1 MLQHSKLLI
10 TKIFQEKIFGSVW
23 QKIFETKNELRWWR
37 RWFVMCRRRVFSVTG
52 IINKDILTVVASV
65 MCWHQIWEL
74 FTLMNPSIMVM
85 VSLNNINHNIQDSY
99 WSLLQLCVSNT
110 SQKSWHLSASINTR
124 IISLLRENWAVLTSR
139 KGCQWKIDQLL
150 ICQWTQNYFSLLTVN
165 KLYWSFL
172 KTDLVFPEKD
182 EGEQT

>member
-99 WSLLQLCVSNT
+99 WSLLQHQLWVAPLRSLDIYQLLSTLELYLCWERIELFWHLEKVVSEKLINCWFVSELKIISVSWQWT
-110 SQKSWHLSASINTR
+110 CSTDLSQKQI
-124 IISLLRENWAVLTSR
+124 
-139 KGCQWKIDQLL
+139 
-150 ICQWTQNYFSLLTVN
+150 
-165 KLYWSFL
+165 
-172 KTDLVFPEKD
+172 
-182 EGEQT
+182 